1 MKHLNTILI
10 SLAFL
15 GLSMSSIWA
24 QSTYII
30 TGSGTQFSAFK
41 DGAVV
46 PGAND
51 KPIQTV
57 INAIKVDAARADC
70 TIQFGTGTST
80 LDIGASMIDFDG
92 GFATGKDWGLVT
104 LTGKLTT
111 ACSGGKGAIYLLF
124 GASID
129 SKADITNTIA
139 SGTTNATFRNDS
151 YGRLTIS
158 GGTVSLTNASGMAI
172 YNTSNGEVHI
182 TGGVVEAKGENG
194 IAVYSTSKG
203 EVTVSGDAVITSSN
217 TNGLNS
223 PYPGTIL
230 IVNSDDV
237 SGTCLEITGGR
248 IENVSSTG
256 VVIYNN
262 SPGTINISGGDVTS
276 TGDVIANGSTGDINI
291 SGTAQVSTTTTG
303 AESAI
308 INRSSGAIN
317 VSSGTVSAESGY
329 AIYSANASTGD
340 INITGGTL
348 TTKTGTAVRINNAK
362 LSITGGTVQGTEA
375 GGMAIFISN
384 AGEVNISGTTHISTT
399 TGIAIDGGSFGKITV
414 SDSAQITSENVDGTF
429 PGTIY
434 LHNND
439 DVTAERLVITGGTIE
454 NTADIGDAICN
465 KSKGIITISGGTVSA
480 TDGYAVISQGTVNI
494 SDGIVSATTGIA
506 VLRSNGTVT
515 ISGGTVS
522 ATTGWAIYN
531 GGITITGGIVFA
543 YGTTNEDVIFGNYT
557 QSGNAV
563 IVAWNEE
570 AGTTTYEF
578 NTDDDIFVFP
588 ATATAVWTKQGDD
601 SGIAVANEENIG
613 FIPLP
618 VTITGVNIV
627 ETRLIASVQVY
638 PNPTKGE
645 FWVSGFEVSGFEL
658 QVTGIEIFDVMG
670 RTVGAN
676 LRVCPESNA
685 INISHLPNGVY
696 FLKITTENG
705 VITKK
710 IIKN

>member
-1 MKHLNTILI
+1 
-10 SLAFL
+10 
-15 GLSMSSIWA
+15 
-24 QSTYII
+24 
-30 TGSGTQFSAFK
+30 
-41 DGAVV
+41 
-46 PGAND
+46 
-51 KPIQTV
+51 
-57 INAIKVDAARADC
+57 
-70 TIQFGTGTST
+70 
-80 LDIGASMIDFDG
+80 
-92 GFATGKDWGLVT
+92 
-104 LTGKLTT
+104 
-111 ACSGGKGAIYLLF
+111 
-124 GASID
+124 
-129 SKADITNTIA
+129 
-139 SGTTNATFRNDS
+139 
-151 YGRLTIS
+151 
-158 GGTVSLTNASGMAI
+158 
-172 YNTSNGEVHI
+172 
-182 TGGVVEAKGENG
+182 
-194 IAVYSTSKG
+194 
-203 EVTVSGDAVITSSN
+203 
-217 TNGLNS
+217 
-223 PYPGTIL
+223 
-230 IVNSDDV
+230 
-237 SGTCLEITGGR
+237 
-248 IENVSSTG
+248 
-256 VVIYNN
+256 
-262 SPGTINISGGDVTS
+262 
-276 TGDVIANGSTGDINI
+276 
-291 SGTAQVSTTTTG
+291 
-303 AESAI
+303 
-308 INRSSGAIN
+308 
-317 VSSGTVSAESGY
+317 
-329 AIYSANASTGD
+329 
-340 INITGGTL
+340 
-348 TTKTGTAVRINNAK
+348 
-362 LSITGGTVQGTEA
+362 
-375 GGMAIFISN
+375 
-384 AGEVNISGTTHISTT
+384 
-399 TGIAIDGGSFGKITV
+399 
-414 SDSAQITSENVDGTF
+414 
-429 PGTIY
+429 